1 MNGVNIDEK
10 AWEELPQVQRDR
22 LIYLALSS
30 IDKRL
35 LILEN
40 RKWMHSSIA
49 FIGGVVGGIAFQ
61 VGKVFK

>member
-1 MNGVNIDEK
+1 MNGVTIDKE
-10 AWEELPQVQRDR
+10 AWQRMDQEERDR
-22 LIYLALSS
+22 LIFLALES

-35 LILEN
+35 SCLEN

-49 FIGGVVGGIAFQ
+49 FVGGVVGGIAFQ